1 MLRICSEKLMGRLG
15 DIRNVVTGHNAAG
28 KSGFKDDQ
36 SFSTQEIPSG
46 YAEFTVIST
55 APLMIVTLD

>member
-1 MLRICSEKLMGRLG
+1 MGRLG